1 MLTKVLIKRFHHHQ
15 VRIVN
20 LTTIVKAFIALTL
33 FIHVVTC
40 GWILIS
46 ISNPES
52 WLFTKGLITEI
63 DLDYGPQNWEG
74 ENGFDGYLLN
84 EFGESQTQIKPLIA
98 NIYFTCFYFTTTAMT
113 AVGYGDIKGWTQNE
127 RLYLIAVAFSS
138 LYLVSFIR
146 SSVLNLMGQQRLTD
160 IIRNTKFQVESYMLR
175 VDKAIENRHIESEYY
190 DKITDYVLR

>member
-1 MLTKVLIKRFHHHQ
+1 MQTIRIYDQIKMLTKVLIKRFQHHQ

-63 DLDYGPQNWEG
+63 DLDYGPQTWEG

-84 EFGESQTQIKPLIA
+84 EFGENQT
-98 NIYFTCFYFTTTAMT
+98 
-113 AVGYGDIKGWTQNE
+113 
-127 RLYLIAVAFSS
+127 
-138 LYLVSFIR
+138 
-146 SSVLNLMGQQRLTD
+146 
-160 IIRNTKFQVESYMLR
+160 
-175 VDKAIENRHIESEYY
+175 
-190 DKITDYVLR
+190 

>member
-1 MLTKVLIKRFHHHQ
+1 
-15 VRIVN
+15 
-20 LTTIVKAFIALTL
+20 
-33 FIHVVTC
+33 
-40 GWILIS
+40 
-46 ISNPES
+46 
-52 WLFTKGLITEI
+52 
-63 DLDYGPQNWEG
+63 
-74 ENGFDGYLLN
+74 
-84 EFGESQTQIKPLIA
+84 
-98 NIYFTCFYFTTTAMT
+98 MT